1 MRQQTLRQLLLGL
14 VWQNKLTNSSRNGL
28 FVYASSLQVLQVLFN
43 DLQVIL
49 QFKFKL
55 KVL

>member
-14 VWQNKLTNSSRNGL
+14 VCQNKLTNSSRNGL

-49 QFKFKL
+49 QSVV
-55 KVL
+55 VLL